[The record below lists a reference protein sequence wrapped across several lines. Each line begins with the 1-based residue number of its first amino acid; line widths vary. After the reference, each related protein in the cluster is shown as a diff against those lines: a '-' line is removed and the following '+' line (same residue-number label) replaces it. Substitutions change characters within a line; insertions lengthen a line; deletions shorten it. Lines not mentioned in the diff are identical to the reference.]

1 VTREQDF
8 RGPKDLVSRGADS
21 QHKSWEGCWRNATAR
36 IEYQPGSQ
44 GRFLY
49 WEAAGVLKASEAH
62 NLTEV
67 EAPGVR
73 PAETF
78 SSSLLP
84 TLHRNQGF
92 LFFHIFSQIGDET
105 SFFVAGV
112 ATKFIFHLYFTII
125 FIQNIDFSSK
135 CAIFIQL
142 WQMFEGNENNNGNL
156 FFEKFVNIVLDFH
169 FGEKGI
175 TIWQQIAFKKK
186 G

>member
-1 VTREQDF
+1 
-8 RGPKDLVSRGADS
+8 
-21 QHKSWEGCWRNATAR
+21 
-36 IEYQPGSQ
+36 
-44 GRFLY
+44 
-49 WEAAGVLKASEAH
+49 VLKASEAH

-135 CAIFIQL
+135 CAILILGKKESQF
-142 WQMFEGNENNNGNL
+142 GNKL
-156 FFEKFVNIVLDFH
+156 PL
-169 FGEKGI
+169 
-175 TIWQQIAFKKK
+175 KKK
-186 G
+186 ANCNKLPMPMIPLTTGLNPYNSRGIFHQNYLKTAPIQNKIDYANFESLLVHLTVISCS